1 MRRFIQL
8 GVPLI
13 AFGVMGSMA
22 LAQTQSQQAPAT
34 DHSAHHDQT
43 GQQTEQPPAV
53 TGGMGPGMMQG
64 GMGPGMMQG
73 GMGPGMMQGGMCPGM
88 MQGGMGPGM
97 MQGGMCPGMM
107 QGGMGPGMTQGG
119 MGPGMMQGGMGPGMM
134 QGGMGPD
141 MTQGGMGALFGSR
154 VTPTMNLSAE
164 DVRGYLAV
172 QLDRLNNKR
181 LKVGDIKADDGTIT
195 ADIVTVDN
203 SLVQRLKVD
212 RHTGAIEYQN

>member
-8 GVPLI
+8 GVSLI
-13 AFGVMGSMA
+13 AFAVMGSMA

-43 GQQTEQPPAV
+43 GQQTEQPPA
-53 TGGMGPGMMQG
+53 
-64 GMGPGMMQG
+64 
-73 GMGPGMMQGGMCPGM
+73 
-88 MQGGMGPGM
+88 
-97 MQGGMCPGMM
+97 
-107 QGGMGPGMTQGG
+107 MTGG

-141 MTQGGMGALFGSR
+141 MTQGGMCPGMMQGGMGRGMMQGGMGPGTMQGGMGALFGSR

-181 LKVGDIKADDGTIT
+181 LKVGDIKSEDGTIT
-195 ADIVTVDN
+195 ADIVTIDN

>member
-13 AFGVMGSMA
+13 AFAVMGSMA
-22 LAQTQSQQAPAT
+22 LAQEQSQQAPTT

-43 GQQTEQPPAV
+43 GQQTEQPPV
-53 TGGMGPGMMQG
+53 MTGGMMQG

-73 GMGPGMMQGGMCPGM
+73 GMGPGMMQGGMCPGVM
-88 MQGGMGPGM
+88 
-97 MQGGMCPGMM
+97 
-107 QGGMGPGMTQGG
+107 QGG

-134 QGGMGPD
+134 QGGMGTG
-141 MTQGGMGALFGSR
+141 MMQGGMGAIFGSR
-154 VTPTMNLSAE
+154 VTPMMTLSVD

-181 LKVGDIKADDGTIT
+181 LKLGDIKSDNGNIT
-195 ADIVTVDN
+195 ADIVTIDN